1 MGAGDGRR
9 FNTHKH
15 PQTPANTHLHPI
27 YVHPPTRTQGYVCVE
42 SLAAANFETSSQ
54 LLELHSALYAA
65 IAQHEHQQDRF
76 RALEDMRDA
85 LDM

>member
-15 PQTPANTHLHPI
+15 PQTRARILFMCTTQ
-27 YVHPPTRTQGYVCVE
+27 TRTQGYVSVCVE